1 MYMSSD
7 WSKEQMTVL
16 WLADRVKDHQTVP
29 RLRNEGKFL
38 NNSANF
44 MTTIYPS
51 ATASWKQGYDK
62 SREIK
67 YFSRKQAIKRSNF
80 EIFVNQWVSQTEA
93 NSETT
98 RPSSKNIF
106 QHIFF
111 NRTSSSEVYSKST
124 TLSLQSLCLFFLLL
138 IFTATNSDIFYF
150 IPLFQCGITLNCEI
164 THFGQHLERGEFFFD
179 FLKSVFFTQQN

>member
-16 WLADRVKDHQTVP
+16 WLADRVKDHQTVR

-51 ATASWKQGYDK
+51 ATASWKQCYDK

-111 NRTSSSEVYSKST
+111 NRTSCSEVYSKST
-124 TLSLQSLCLFFLLL
+124 TLSLQSLCLFFVAVFHRNKQWYIL
-138 IFTATNSDIFYF
+138 IWYF
-150 IPLFQCGITLNCEI
+150 SMRRN
-164 THFGQHLERGEFFFD
+164 LELRNNTFWPTSRTRRIFFD
-179 FLKSVFFTQQN
+179 FFKSVFFTQQN

>member
-1 MYMSSD
+1 MSSWAVRLKLKLFFSTFYDHCLVFSINFIEIQNWNRNKSLQFLNCKYFLCNSSHEMYMSSD

-80 EIFVNQWVSQTEA
+80 EIFVNQ
-93 NSETT
+93 
-98 RPSSKNIF
+98 
-106 QHIFF
+106 
-111 NRTSSSEVYSKST
+111 
-124 TLSLQSLCLFFLLL
+124 
-138 IFTATNSDIFYF
+138 
-150 IPLFQCGITLNCEI
+150 
-164 THFGQHLERGEFFFD
+164 
-179 FLKSVFFTQQN
+179 